1 MYDPITENH
10 LRCLEERINVL
21 ENALKENNTTI
32 PENDPRHPC
41 QWCGKKQDT
50 LIAIGKRKRTLGRS
64 KGNNSWHY
72 LVCIDCYKAYCKGKG
87 RLSIW
92 L

>member
-10 LRCLEERINVL
+10 LRYLDERINAL

-50 LIAIGKRKRTLGRS
+50 LIAITKGRARIGCY
-64 KGNNSWHY
+64 KGDKDWHY
-72 LVCIDCYKAYCKGKG
+72 LVCLNCYKAYYKGKG
-87 RLSIW
+87 RLRIW
-92 L
+92 Q